1 MASVKAEQAHS
12 KSVTTLVRLRRDRI
26 LNEVFATGDALKLM
40 RLLGITAQTAMPYGG
55 AACPERTAKLPI

>member
-26 LNEVFATGDALKLM
+26 LNEVFATGDALKVM
-40 RLLGITAQTAMPYGG
+40 RLLGITAQTAMP
-55 AACPERTAKLPI
+55 